1 MELGPGIAVS
11 TWIEPPDQQGDA
23 ELTVATGLEIR
34 SQDLWTLSLSGYN
47 DGATFGLSLTYP
59 RPEAGGELVVEAQN
73 WPVANIGNDLI
84 PYTDPDTGIT
94 YGADR
99 CQILVSGQWQI
110 IRQENSNSFVS
121 FGVTH
126 GGVTETDQGS
136 RDYWGTLYT
145 PRQTFRRQGA
155 AVPGGAQDTL
165 TTRMWRVRATET
177 ATSENSNRL
186 FQSNTIL
193 RPAWVYRYLR
203 RWYTA

>member
-1 MELGPGIAVS
+1 MT
-11 TWIEPPDQQGDA
+11 TWIEPPDQAGDA
-23 ELTVATGLEIR
+23 ELTVATGLGIV
-34 SQDLWTLSLSGYN
+34 SQDLWTLSLAGYN

-59 RPEAGGELVVEAQN
+59 RPEAGGELLVQAQD
-73 WPVANIGNDLI
+73 WYIGTIGNELVA
-84 PYTDPDTGIT
+84 YTDPSTGIT

-99 CQILVSGQWQI
+99 CQIQISGQWQI

-121 FGVTH
+121 FGIEH

-145 PRQTFRRQGA
+145 PRQTFVIQGA
-155 AVPGGAQDTL
+155 VVPGGAQDTF
-165 TTRMWRVRATET
+165 TTRLFRVRATET
-177 ATSENSNRL
+177 ATSDNSNRL

-193 RPAWVYRYLR
+193 RPAWVYSYMR